1 MAFNDTAAFSI
12 YFIFIFLAQWDCEYN
27 KTKDFLIQLN
37 IKIHGSN
44 TFFKGVEIMFYFILL
59 M

>member
-12 YFIFIFLAQWDCEYN
+12 FFFFLAQWDCEYN